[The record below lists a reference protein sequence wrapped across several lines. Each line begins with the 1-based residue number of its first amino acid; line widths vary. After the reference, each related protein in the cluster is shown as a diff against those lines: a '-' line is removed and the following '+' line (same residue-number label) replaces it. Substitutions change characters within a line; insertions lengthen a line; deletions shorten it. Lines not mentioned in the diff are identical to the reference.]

1 MARMAVGSSMLA
13 TIRSVPPQWTQVL
26 TSMLTES
33 PGAIWNSRKAGPK
46 GGGQD
51 ARSSTRSRRGA

>member
-13 TIRSVPPQWTQVL
+13 TIRTVPPQWPHVL
-26 TSMLTES
+26 TSMLTKS

-51 ARSSTRSRRGA
+51 ARSNTRLRRCA